1 MSTYNES
8 ASDLKESIESIIKQ
22 TYTDFEFI
30 IVNDN
35 PSNKELKHILNKY
48 QKQDKRIILIENDT
62 NMGLAMSLNRAAQK
76 AKGEYLLR
84 MDADD
89 VSYTNRF
96 QIELETLVNGNYD
109 LVCSTYDVIDEKSNI
124 IEYNKGTCS
133 DKSLRSILPFKVIIH
148 HPTVLMKKDKFEKIG
163 GYRNFK
169 CAQDYDL
176 WLRMWNADYK
186 MHLIDKPLIQYR
198 HRKES
203 VSFKK
208 RYLQHCTGKYIR
220 ELFHERLIKKQDS
233 YSYSN
238 YLKFVENLG
247 ANDKSITIKFLIHNK
262 ILVNANKHI
271 DKGHVIIGLILRLL
285 VFIISKSY
293 RHGYFI
299 NLKTKVLISKPKNLY
314 EFLLTSF
321 I

>member
-8 ASDLKESIESIIKQ
+8 ASDLKESIESILNQ
-22 TYTDFEFI
+22 TYSEFEFI

-35 PSNKELKHILNKY
+35 PANKETKHILNQY
-48 QKQDKRIILIENDT
+48 LEQDKRIILIEN
-62 NMGLAMSLNRAAQK
+62 NKNIGLAMSLNKAAQK

-89 VSYTNRF
+89 VSYTNRI
-96 QIELETLVNGNYD
+96 QIELEALVKGNYD
-109 LVCSTYDVIDEKSNI
+109 LVCSTYDVIDENSNI
-124 IEYNKGTCS
+124 IEYNRGTCS

-176 WLRMWNADYK
+176 WLRMWNAGYK

-208 RYLQHCTGKYIR
+208 RYLQHCTIDYILK
-220 ELFHERLIKKQDS
+220 LFHKRLTLKEDN
-233 YSYSN
+233 YSYDY
-238 YLKFVENLG
+238 YLKHVENLEV
-247 ANDKSITIKFLIHNK
+247 NNSTIINKFLIHNK
-262 ILVNANKHI
+262 LLTYANEQIK
-271 DKGHVIIGLILRLL
+271 KGNIIIGFLLRILI
-285 VFIISKSY
+285 FFISKPHRRIY
-293 RHGYFI
+293 L
-299 NLKTKVLISKPKNLY
+299 NKLKTKRLI
-314 EFLLTSF
+314 LL
-321 I
+321 